1 MATYL
6 FVQGLDPVELA
17 EDESFNKVRHRS
29 NKALRIKVDLEN
41 GNIDGETKGQKF
53 DPMHL
58 MSFKTAEGGRISVN
72 PEKFI
77 GVGSDEAKDAGTGST
92 EDDED

>member
-17 EDESFNKVRHRS
+17 EDESFNKARQRG
-29 NKALRIKVDLEN
+29 NTALRLRIDLEN
-41 GNIDGETKGQKF
+41 GNIDGESKGQKF
-53 DPMHL
+53 DPMHKL
-58 MSFKTAEGGRISVN
+58 SFATAAGGRIAVN

-77 GVGSDEAKDAGTGST
+77 GIGSDDAKDGSGTS
-92 EDDED
+92 DDEE